1 MSLFL
6 QALLVALFVSITFID
21 AHMTQTHIFRPIFVG
36 PVVGL
41 IMGDVHTGMM
51 VGVMV
56 ELMFLAVIFVGTAV
70 PPNPTISTAI
80 ATGIAILAGGGTE
93 LAVATALPISFIG
106 QMAETFQN
114 TVINVWFMHRVDR
127 AVEKRS
133 AKGIVLNNMI
143 LPMAMNFILYGVPTF
158 LAIYFGAEYVKMI
171 INAIPQKIITGLTVG
186 GAMIGAVGFALLLN
200 SIKSKS
206 LWPFFLLGFFFASY
220 LKVNMIGIAL
230 LAAICVSM
238 YYYFKLA
245 DSKKDAKAIGGLK

>member
-1 MSLFL
+1 MSLSV
-6 QALLVALFVSITFID
+6 QALLVALFVTITFID
-21 AHMTQTHIFRPIFVG
+21 AHMTQIHIFRPIFVG

-41 IMGDVHTGMM
+41 IMGDVQTGLT
-51 VGVMV
+51 VGVTV

-80 ATGIAILAGGGTE
+80 ATGIAILGGGGTE

-114 TVINVWFMHRVDR
+114 TVVNVWFMHRVDK
-127 AVEKRS
+127 AVEKRNP
-133 AKGIVLNNMI
+133 KGIIMNNAI
-143 LPMAMNFILYGVPTF
+143 LPMAMNAVLYGVPTF
-158 LAIYFGAEYVKMI
+158 LAIYFGADYVKMI
-171 INAIPQKIITGLTVG
+171 IDAIPNKIITGLSVG

-200 SIKSKS
+200 SIKSKK

-220 LKVNMIGIAL
+220 LKINMIGIAL
-230 LAAICVSM
+230 LAAICVAM

-245 DSKKDAKAIGGLK
+245 DHKKEVRE